1 MNRLTTVLIWLV
13 VGLVIVAATAPI
25 LLRLAHA
32 LVPLVVTT
40 AAVYLVVRVVN
51 AWLDRW

>member
-13 VGLVIVAATAPI
+13 VGLVVVAAAAPI

-32 LVPLVVTT
+32 LVPGALAGGAV
-40 AAVYLVVRVVN
+40 AAVLRLVWFYTR
-51 AWLDRW
+51 

>member
-13 VGLVIVAATAPI
+13 VGLVILAAIAPI

-32 LVPLVVTT
+32 LVPLIVVGGI
-40 AAVYLVVRVVN
+40 AACVVRAV
-51 AWLDRW
+51 WFYTRRW